1 MWRSLLAA
9 VLLAMIVGCTDGI
22 GTPIRQRALQQT
34 PDDDTTADEDGGR
47 DQHEE
52 LDLEHCADSFDWPE
66 SYAAGEDELLEAINA
81 ARREGFR
88 CGDGDGDGDGDRGVD
103 EHAPPLR
110 PSPALRCSA
119 RLHSRDMVERDF
131 IGRSNPDGD
140 GPGDRMRR
148 AGFYVDDWDEAI
160 ESGARSASTA
170 LLALL
175 DDYDDCM
182 SLRSRELTHI
192 GVGNYEDRWTVDLA
206 SD

>member
-1 MWRSLLAA
+1 MRRSLLAV
-9 VLLAMIVGCTDGI
+9 VLLATIVGCTDGI
-22 GTPIRQRALQQT
+22 GTPLRQRALQQT
-34 PDDDTTADEDGGR
+34 PDEDAAADEDGGR

-66 SYAAGEDELLEAINA
+66 GYAAGEADLIEAINI

-88 CGDGDGDGDGDRGVD
+88 CGDGDDDGDREVD
-103 EHAPPLR
+103 EREPLQ

-119 RLHSRDMVERDF
+119 RLHSLDMVQRDF
-131 IGRSNPDGD
+131 TGRSNPDGD
-140 GPGDRMRR
+140 GPRVRMRR

-170 LLALL
+170 ILALL